1 METLV
6 HRCPEPSCS
15 FFNQVL
21 PRNAKICPM
30 CGNTL
35 GQVLQE
41 SLVRVS
47 SASQSFHSAAP
58 NSPSSSG
65 KNDQARPQLK
75 FLHSSGQTFILLRES
90 GIIGRQNMANGI
102 RPDIDLTDLPQSGVI
117 SRSHAHLYW
126 DIEQQAY
133 MIVDD
138 SRNGSYL
145 NGKLLSRGAPHT
157 LNNGDELQLGQDRL
171 ICLHI
176 DLNQSINRNS

>member
-35 GQVLQE
+35 GQALQA
-41 SLVRVS
+41 SFVRVS
-47 SASQSFHSAAP
+47 DVNQSFHHATP
-58 NSPSSSG
+58 NSQSSPG
-65 KNDQARPQLK
+65 NNAQVRPQLK
-75 FLHSSGQTFILLRES
+75 FLHPSGQSFILLREA
-90 GIIGRQNMANGI
+90 GVIGRQNVANGT
-102 RPDIDLTDLPQSGVI
+102 RPEIDLTGLPQSGVI

-126 DIEQQAY
+126 DIEKQAY

-145 NGKLLSRGAPHT
+145 NGKLLSRGAPHA
-157 LNNGDELQLGQDRL
+157 LQKADELQLGQDRL
-171 ICLHI
+171 IYLQVELSHH
-176 DLNQSINRNS
+176 LNNPD